1 MAVSKR
7 GKKRLWV
14 MNDGKTHKL
23 ISEKAKTRKAAG
35 GYLFQST
42 LCILRIRYG
51 WNQQWTGSGVYA
63 VSQPLYGRIG

>member
-14 MNDGKTHKL
+14 MNDEKTHKF

-42 LCILRIRYG
+42 LDY
-51 WNQQWTGSGVYA
+51 
-63 VSQPLYGRIG
+63 SQ